1 MNETAAEQDH
11 QKDSLIRG
19 LILQGYAKELVTPDS
34 ESTDELIVTDARM
47 VGKIAWDHDIQ
58 EPRFI
63 TNGFN
68 RLTDH
73 FYNFHQ
79 QGVEK
84 LCSCPLQGRYQKGSL
99 AEFTPDSLIEVAE
112 MLKADPDALGRYGIF
127 ATGAQNVI
135 KIAELLVYVTD
146 FERRQREYDE
156 REKIRSECNLLK
168 NDSDKKEIIQKKAKE
183 HFDPGLLIRE
193 LQGIESATR
202 GKHGENLDAQVREM
216 TPDEVYELGNIL
228 RIHPGYRETYAQ
240 RIRNHQIKMFAA
252 YLDNRPV
259 AVGTITYEGPLE
271 TTKDQDKITETDVIR
286 LLGKGPWAHNM
297 WTCEGYRGRGLAPR
311 IMRARIEEVRQCGGV
326 RIAMCVKPDNQAS
339 RKANSRLGFKP
350 YLFGGKP
357 FVFLAHPEGDEPS
370 ETILMVKNL
379 TRGEQNRSKDGR
391 PI

>member
-1 MNETAAEQDH
+1 MSETAAEQDR
-11 QKDSLIRG
+11 QKDRLVQG
-19 LILQGYAKELVTPDS
+19 LILQGYAKELLISDS
-34 ESTDELIVTDARM
+34 ENTDGLIVTDARM

-58 EPRFI
+58 EPRFV

-73 FYNFHQ
+73 FYNFHR
-79 QGVEK
+79 QGVEE
-84 LCSCPLQGRYQKGSL
+84 LCPCPLQGRYQEGSL
-99 AEFTPDSLIEVAE
+99 AEFTPDSLVEVVE
-112 MLKADPDALGRYGIF
+112 RLKADPDALGRYGIF

-135 KIAELLVYVTD
+135 KIAELLDYVTD
-146 FERRQREYDE
+146 FERRRREYNE
-156 REKIRSECNLLK
+156 REKIRGECSLLE
-168 NDSDKKEIIQKKAKE
+168 NDSDKIEIIQEKAKG

-193 LQGIESATR
+193 LQGIGSTKR
-202 GKHGENLDAQVREM
+202 GEDGENPDAQVREM
-216 TPDEVYELGNIL
+216 TPDEVHELGNIL

-252 YLDNRPV
+252 YSDNRPV

-271 TTKDQDKITETDVIR
+271 TTEDQDKITETDVIR

-297 WTCEGYRGRGLAPR
+297 WTCEGYRGRGLAPCV
-311 IMRARIEEVRQCGGV
+311 MLARIEEIRQRGGV

-339 RKANSRLGFKP
+339 IKANSRLGFKP
-350 YLFGGKP
+350 YLLNGKP

-379 TRGEQNRSKDGR
+379 TCGE
-391 PI
+391 